1 MDILYAVNRVRPT
14 LPYAYVKVAEGCDK
28 PCTFCAIPLIRG
40 PQRSRRPVNIAEEIS
55 SLVEAG
61 VSEVVLVA
69 QDLAAYGRDIDA
81 PGGIVELL
89 ELVDGIESLRRL
101 RLLYL
106 YPKEI
111 RPALIEQMTSNPVI
125 APYFDLSLQHSST
138 RLLRMMKRSGGG
150 DRYRELIGSI
160 RAAAPQAA
168 LRSSFIVGFP
178 GETDDEVEE
187 LVEFLAEVRLDW
199 AGFFPFSAEEGTS
212 AADLDGRIDAETVEE
227 RLRYLQGIQEEI
239 TAEANAAMIGQTVA
253 VLVDQVE
260 EGVAVAR
267 SYREAPEIDGV
278 INLDSGVPG
287 QWLLAEINA
296 AYGAEL
302 SGTVVGTA

>member
-1 MDILYAVNRVRPT
+1 
-14 LPYAYVKVAEGCDK
+14 
-28 PCTFCAIPLIRG
+28 
-40 PQRSRRPVNIAEEIS
+40 
-55 SLVEAG
+55 
-61 VSEVVLVA
+61 
-69 QDLAAYGRDIDA
+69 
-81 PGGIVELL
+81 
-89 ELVDGIESLRRL
+89 
-101 RLLYL
+101 L

-111 RPALIEQMTSNPVI
+111 RPALIEQMTSNPVV

-199 AGFFPFSAEEGTS
+199 AGFFPFSAEQGTL
-212 AADLDGRIDAETVEE
+212 AAELANRVDVETVEE

-239 TAEANAAMIGQTVA
+239 TAETNSEMIGRTVA

-260 EGVAVAR
+260 DGVAVAR

-278 INLDSGVPG
+278 INLDRGVPG
-287 QWLLAEINA
+287 EWLVAEING